1 MHREECE
8 DSWRPA
14 GFRVLD
20 RTRFLACCAMKGHK
34 CWDQTYSDP
43 PPLDDDVPPP
53 KSALDK
59 ALVEHIQ
66 TAKFC
71 LPGAGRAPLSDA
83 SAHKANKLLSA
94 GADAASAMYA
104 TDSSYLTR
112 TSLTFT

>member
-8 DSWRPA
+8 DSWRSA

-34 CWDQTYSDP
+34 CWDPDEPDP

-59 ALVEHIQ
+59 ALVLLI
-66 TAKFC
+66 K
-71 LPGAGRAPLSDA
+71 GA
-83 SAHKANKLLSA
+83 SAAYPKAEKLLAA
-94 GADAASAMYA
+94 GADMASAM
-104 TDSSYLTR
+104 
-112 TSLTFT
+112 